1 MVYHRDVPILPSP
14 KSAYA
19 PSPLSLLTYLATSI
33 LTLHSIDHVLV
44 EKAAKDRSMIAPV
57 FGLAEEA
64 NGIILGLKD
73 KDRRLQH
80 DQGVVIQ
87 LEHRRRSGRG
97 VEEWYFLPPFHA
109 FDAAQAREVVILLDD
124 HPLYR
129 LTEEEGK
136 LQGEDGSGAGEDEQP
151 QSTFELGLTERQ
163 RRERANVVLPYFDA
177 QKGDGPGEG
186 GRILYEM
193 VEEDDFDDEEDE
205 I

>member
-1 MVYHRDVPILPSP
+1 MVYHRDVPIVPSP
-14 KSAYA
+14 RSAYA
-19 PSPLSLLTYLATSI
+19 PPPLSLLTYLATSI
-33 LTLHSIDHVLV
+33 LTLHSIDHVLL
-44 EKAAKDRSMIAPV
+44 EKAARDKSMMAPV

-64 NGIILGLKD
+64 DGVILGLKD

-80 DQGVVIQ
+80 DQGLVIQ

-97 VEEWYFLPPFHA
+97 VEEWYFLPPFHT
-109 FDAAQAREVVILLDD
+109 FEPTQAREVVILLDD

-129 LTEEEGK
+129 FRDEEGR
-136 LQGEDGSGAGEDEQP
+136 LQGQDGGGDDDQP

-163 RRERANVVLPYFDA
+163 RKERDNVVLPYYDA
-177 QKGDGPGEG
+177 QKGEGPGEG

-193 VEEDDFDDEEDE
+193 IEEDDFDEEEDE